1 MNRKKRYW
9 GDKMKDA
16 NSEEKNEN
24 KQREQRFYSEAFKV
38 WGGGCKNELA
48 GLLMEAGPFAEEEK
62 KRLMQENH
70 SARHAL
76 WYLAMIVYFIT
87 SDHPGLATGQKTARV
102 LGHLICLREFLRTD
116 QLRLRIVVRRLAE
129 AVFSENP
136 DCSLKWTDFIYR
148 HWFLIREFAAYYG
161 QEEKCFS
168 FSDYGKV
175 RDVVMGVGI
184 LRAWWWELKAKRLA
198 VRTAGKIHL
207 GPRVFRWVR
216 ERSGKNGPTGKARVE

>member
-136 DCSLKWTDFIYR
+136 DYFETPIPQIFNYQVRLIVKQFVFQFILHKIWVISLD
-148 HWFLIREFAAYYG
+148 
-161 QEEKCFS
+161 
-168 FSDYGKV
+168 
-175 RDVVMGVGI
+175 
-184 LRAWWWELKAKRLA
+184 
-198 VRTAGKIHL
+198 
-207 GPRVFRWVR
+207 
-216 ERSGKNGPTGKARVE
+216 